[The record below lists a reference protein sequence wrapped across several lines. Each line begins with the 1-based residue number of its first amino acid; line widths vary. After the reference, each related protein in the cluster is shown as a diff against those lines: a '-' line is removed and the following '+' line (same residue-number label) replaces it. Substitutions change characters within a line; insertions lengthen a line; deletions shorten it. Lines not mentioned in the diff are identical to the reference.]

1 MAKSKKTAPKKT
13 APKKTAPKKAAPK
26 KAAPKKAA
34 PKKSTKKVTT
44 TNVENK
50 EPVKRTKPD
59 KESVLKLIDELSES
73 INTEISERRESNS
86 KVKGIRYLRSLN
98 KQLKKIRSHSNRV
111 MKTKNKKPRTVNQN
125 SGFLKA
131 VQISKDLSTFTGFEG
146 LVSRVDVTKYICK
159 YIKDNNLQNPEDR
172 RQIVPDKKL
181 SSLLNY
187 DSKTAEQPLTYFR
200 IQSLMKDHF
209 VKTE

>member
-13 APKKTAPKKAAPK
+13 APKKAAKKTAAKKT
-26 KAAPKKAA
+26 A

-50 EPVKRTKPD
+50 EPVKRTTKPD
-59 KESVLKLIDELSES
+59 KESVLKLIDELTES
-73 INTEISERRESNS
+73 INTEISERRETNS

-111 MKTKNKKPRTVNQN
+111 MKTKNKKPRKANQN
-125 SGFLKA
+125 SGFLKP

-159 YIKDNNLQNPEDR
+159 YIKDNELQNPEDR

>member
-1 MAKSKKTAPKKT
+1 MAKSKKTTPKKT
-13 APKKTAPKKAAPK
+13 ASKKVVK

-34 PKKSTKKVTT
+34 PKKSAKKVTT
-44 TNVENK
+44 KNVENK

-73 INTEISERRESNS
+73 INTEITERRESNS

-111 MKTKNKKPRTVNQN
+111 MKTKNKKPRKVNQN
-125 SGFLKA
+125 SGFLKP
-131 VQISKDLSTFTGFEG
+131 VQISKDLSSFTGFDG

-159 YIKDNNLQNPEDR
+159 YIKDNELQNPEDR

>member
-13 APKKTAPKKAAPK
+13 APKKVVKKTAPKKAAK
-26 KAAPKKAA
+26 KTAA
-34 PKKSTKKVTT
+34 KKSTKKVTT
-44 TNVENK
+44 TNVEIK

-59 KESVLKLIDELSES
+59 KESVLKLIDELTES
-73 INTEISERRESNS
+73 INAEISERRESNS

-98 KQLKKIRSHSNRV
+98 KQLKKIRTHSNRV
-111 MKTKNKKPRTVNQN
+111 MKTKNKKPRKVNQN
-125 SGFLKA
+125 SGFLKP

-159 YIKDNNLQNPEDR
+159 YIKDNELQNPEDR

-187 DSKTAEQPLTYFR
+187 DSKTSEQPLTYFR